1 MESAAAN
8 ASATGVPTSSIPSG
22 ANPFASIH
30 VDLRSTFGM
39 VFIGVFFG
47 AIFLGITTMQ
57 TIFYYATYPK
67 DKWFMKLLVAVL
79 WILDTLSLVLTT
91 VSIYTYLVIDF
102 MDPLELI
109 YVHWGMGCEPIVT
122 GLVAFLVHE
131 FLIFRIWTLNKNWT
145 IYVAG
150 LAVFSL
156 LPFSLSFVAGTK
168 TIVGGRHMWSDLVT
182 LGWAATAGD
191 VTTSVLDLVVA
202 GTICYQLYRGRT
214 GFSHTDRM
222 LHLLT
227 IYTIHT
233 GLIPTIISVLDL
245 ITYKAS
251 PSTLTFELFNIVVSK
266 AYANTFLATL
276 NSRQSIRG
284 WTATANTAP
293 MEYSSG
299 LSGSTTMASAA
310 RGDIELSL
318 SPKSL
323 ESETYSS
330 IKNKP
335 LPEVIQIRK
344 DTVRM

>member
-8 ASATGVPTSSIPSG
+8 ASATAAPTSSIPSG

-79 WILDTLSLVLTT
+79 WALDTLSLVLTT
-91 VSIYTYLVIDF
+91 ISIYTYLVIDF
-102 MDPLELI
+102 MDPLALL

-122 GLVAFLVHE
+122 GLVAFVVHE

-145 IYVAG
+145 LYVAG

-156 LPFSLSFVAGTK
+156 LPLALSVVAGTK
-168 TIVGGRHMWSDLVT
+168 TVVGGRHMWSDLLT

-202 GTICYQLYRGRT
+202 GTICYQLY
-214 GFSHTDRM
+214 
-222 LHLLT
+222 
-227 IYTIHT
+227 
-233 GLIPTIISVLDL
+233 
-245 ITYKAS
+245 
-251 PSTLTFELFNIVVSK
+251 
-266 AYANTFLATL
+266 
-276 NSRQSIRG
+276 
-284 WTATANTAP
+284 
-293 MEYSSG
+293 
-299 LSGSTTMASAA
+299 
-310 RGDIELSL
+310 
-318 SPKSL
+318 
-323 ESETYSS
+323 
-330 IKNKP
+330 
-335 LPEVIQIRK
+335 
-344 DTVRM
+344 